1 LFSGRE
7 FKLIKDLINAK
18 KPLSVI
24 ATPRVQR
31 FFWIHT
37 QAVIIKLM
45 NTSHLIGGNEASDV
59 PKDFEAETDDK
70 IVIDKLLVNKLTE
83 LLINSIYSVHV
94 SRCSE
99 IFLTSLNMHLTD
111 FSISNKNDA
120 ACREFTEKS
129 SLLLE
134 SYQKDVPKSLG
145 KAESCLGEAI
155 DLINLIVSAS
165 EAEVNNG

>member
-1 LFSGRE
+1 M
-7 FKLIKDLINAK
+7 A
-18 KPLSVI
+18 
-24 ATPRVQR
+24 
-31 FFWIHT
+31 
-37 QAVIIKLM
+37 
-45 NTSHLIGGNEASDV
+45 TSHFIGGNFASNV
-59 PKDFEAETDDK
+59 PKDFEADTDDK

-94 SRCSE
+94 SRRSE
-99 IFLTSLNMHLTD
+99 FFLTSLDMHLTD

-145 KAESCLGEAI
+145 NAESCLGEAI

>member
-1 LFSGRE
+1 M
-7 FKLIKDLINAK
+7 
-18 KPLSVI
+18 
-24 ATPRVQR
+24 T
-31 FFWIHT
+31 
-37 QAVIIKLM
+37 
-45 NTSHLIGGNEASDV
+45 TSHLIGGNFTSNVPQDLEAN
-59 PKDFEAETDDK
+59 ADDT

-94 SRCSE
+94 SRRSE
-99 IFLTSLNMHLTD
+99 IFLTSLDMHLTD

-165 EAEVNNG
+165 VAEANNG

>member
-1 LFSGRE
+1 MP
-7 FKLIKDLINAK
+7 K
-18 KPLSVI
+18 KPLCVL
-24 ATPRVQR
+24 TVTLQR
-31 FFWIHT
+31 FFGFILT

-45 NTSHLIGGNEASDV
+45 TTPHPIEGNFTSDFSKN
-59 PKDFEAETDDK
+59 FEAEVDGN
-70 IVIDKLLVNKLTE
+70 IVINKLLVNKLTE

-94 SRCSE
+94 SRRSE
-99 IFLTSLNMHLTD
+99 IFLTSLDMHLAD
-111 FSISNKNDA
+111 FSISNKNDIV
-120 ACREFTEKS
+120 CREFTEKS